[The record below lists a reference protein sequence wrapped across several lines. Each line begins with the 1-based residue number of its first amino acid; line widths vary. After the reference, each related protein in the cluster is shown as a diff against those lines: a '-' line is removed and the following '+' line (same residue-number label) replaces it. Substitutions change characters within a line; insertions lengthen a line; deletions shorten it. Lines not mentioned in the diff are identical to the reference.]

1 MYGVGLC
8 PRCGGGSMEYLATH
22 SHCWQ
27 CNYFPE
33 DNPGLRQW
41 LNLEFRPLR
50 PRQSEAWEGARV
62 QHGLQALNPSTGGH
76 GL

>member
-8 PRCGGGSMEYLATH
+8 PRCGSGSMEYLATH

-50 PRQSEAWEGARV
+50 PRQREAWELEGS
-62 QHGLQALNPSTGGH
+62 QQGPCALTRSTGGL